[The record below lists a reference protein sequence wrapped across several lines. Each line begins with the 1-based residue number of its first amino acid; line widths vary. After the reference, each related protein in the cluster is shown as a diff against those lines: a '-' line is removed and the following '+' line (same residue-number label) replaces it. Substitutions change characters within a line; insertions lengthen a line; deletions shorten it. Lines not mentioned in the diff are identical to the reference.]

1 MNNKAKDIDWN
12 SIKAILKANTTLCAL
27 VVLDIVLFFM
37 AIQQGSTN
45 DSLDGQISSL
55 GIKEKQIKA
64 NLSKLTGLEK
74 DFEAL
79 KNIKESIQ
87 KKCINFGKKT
97 TIYNF
102 LKQVNDFLQQN
113 KLTVSNTQLYN
124 INKNRSINF
133 NQDLE
138 EFNGDNVIANYNASF
153 VGAIEDLIT
162 FLNKLNELPY
172 FINLQKLELR
182 NNAKDDSVSLNVN
195 LSFSILGKIQ
205 LKEQ

>member
-1 MNNKAKDIDWN
+1 MSDKAKDIDWN

-37 AIQQGSTN
+37 AIQQGITN

-74 DFEAL
+74 DFDAL

-87 KKCINFGKKT
+87 KQCINFGKKT
-97 TIYNF
+97 VIYNF

-113 KLTVSNTQLYN
+113 KLTVSSTQLYN
-124 INKNRSINF
+124 VNKNRSINF

-138 EFNGDNVIANYNASF
+138 EFNGDNVIASYNASF
-153 VGAIEDLIT
+153 VGVPEDLIT

-195 LSFSILGKIQ
+195 LSFSLLGKIQ

>member
-195 LSFSILGKIQ
+195 LSFSI
-205 LKEQ
+205 

>member
-1 MNNKAKDIDWN
+1 MSDKAKDIDWN

-37 AIQQGSTN
+37 AIQQGITN
-45 DSLDGQISSL
+45 DSLDGKISSL

-102 LKQVNDFLQQN
+102 LKQINDFLQQN

-138 EFNGDNVIANYNASF
+138 EFDGDNVIASYNASF
-153 VGAIEDLIT
+153 VGTTEDLIT

-182 NNAKDDSVSLNVN
+182 NNAKDDSISLNIN

>member
-79 KNIKESIQ
+79 KNIKESIL